1 MTAIGRVTVGE
12 RKGEEGDSKRV
23 RGVRVSG
30 RVDGERE
37 ISALER

>member
-1 MTAIGRVTVGE
+1 MTAIGRVTVRE

-23 RGVRVSG
+23 RGESG